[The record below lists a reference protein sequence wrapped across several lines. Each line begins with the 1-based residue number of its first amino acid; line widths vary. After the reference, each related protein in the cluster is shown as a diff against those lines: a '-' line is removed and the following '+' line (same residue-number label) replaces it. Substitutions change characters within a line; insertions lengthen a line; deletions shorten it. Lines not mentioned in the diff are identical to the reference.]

1 MKQIPIQIN
10 PIQKNMTEKRLF
22 IFNPSGYL
30 SKQICQK
37 ALLNQYIAI
46 CVTEK
51 WQASLYAK
59 MQRPN
64 FVLLM
69 DTPEN
74 EPRETFS
81 VFLKQAIYFYQTTF
95 ILATR
100 DEKSTLPQT
109 FAEKGLTIRHTI
121 PLKQLEEKPN
131 SLFSLLI
138 HDQDIISLEDFNDAL
153 SGKQIHLYYQ
163 PKIHLKSKMLYGAE
177 GLLRWEHPSKGLIM
191 PNQILPLI
199 ERENLHETL
208 TLYVIEK
215 ALEDIKYWSG
225 LGIPMLKISVNVPAL
240 CMTHLPFYD
249 KVFPLL
255 EAYHDIVHHL
265 IFEVTEQTAMSDLN
279 PVKDYLQRLSQMGI
293 ELSIDDFG
301 TGHSSLLRLMDLPFK
316 EIKIEKAMVVK
327 LPEDTKTK
335 MILEVIFEIATKMKM
350 TTCAEGI
357 ENTEQQK
364 SLIEM
369 GCTHGQGYLYSPAL
383 SPNSFLKWIADYQS
397 KHKETK

>member
-1 MKQIPIQIN
+1 MSD
-10 PIQKNMTEKRLF
+10 KRLF

-37 ALLNQYIAI
+37 ALMNQYIAI

-59 MQRPN
+59 MEKPN
-64 FVLLM
+64 FVLLI
-69 DTPEN
+69 DIPVN
-74 EPRETFS
+74 NPLETFS
-81 VFLKQAIYFYQTTF
+81 VFLKQSIHFYQTTF
-95 ILATR
+95 VLATR
-100 DEKSTLPQT
+100 DESSPLPQA

-138 HDQDIISLEDFNDAL
+138 HDQDIISLDDFNDAL
-153 SGKQIHLYYQ
+153 SGKQIRLYYQ
-163 PKIHLKSKMLYGAE
+163 PKIHLETKKLYGAE
-177 GLLRWEHPSKGLIM
+177 GLLRWEHPTKGLIM

-199 ERENLHETL
+199 ERDDLHELL
-208 TLYVIEK
+208 TLYIIEK

-225 LGIPMLKISVNVPAL
+225 LGIPKLKISVNVPAI
-240 CMTHLPFYD
+240 CMTKTAFYD

-255 EAYHDIVHHL
+255 ESDPEFVNHL
-265 IFEVTEQTAMSDLN
+265 IFEVTEQTAMSDLA
-279 PVKDYLQRLSQMGI
+279 PVKDYLQRLSGMGI

-316 EIKIEKAMVVK
+316 EIKIERAMVVK
-327 LPEDTKTK
+327 LPEDMKTK
-335 MILEVIFEIATKMKM
+335 MILEVIFEIANKMKM

-357 ENTEQQK
+357 ENHDQQK
-364 SLIEM
+364 CLIEM

-383 SPNSFLKWIADYQS
+383 SPKSFLKWIADYQS
-397 KHKETK
+397 KHKETQ